1 MYEQI
6 LKLVKQQ
13 ERIIKM
19 REAREIRKQKLI
31 AKNYYVENHNE
42 TIIKDG
48 QIKLRKSKI

>member
-6 LKLVKQQ
+6 LKLVEQQ

-19 REAREIRKQKLI
+19 REAREVRKQKLI
-31 AKNYYVENHNE
+31 NKNMYIENHNE

-48 QIKLRKSKI
+48 QIKVRKERV